1 MPGGRPSKYSVEA
14 AEEICARLAE
24 GESLRAICREDH
36 LPSESTVRQWALEDR
51 EGFSARYTQARDIG
65 LDCLADEVLEIA
77 DGGSDDV
84 ARDRLRFDARRWHLS
99 KLAPKRYGEKVE
111 VAGDQERPIRHAIQ
125 VTFVGGDPGS
135 DT

>member
-1 MPGGRPSKYSVEA
+1 MSTGRPSKYSEKA
-14 AEEICARLAE
+14 ADEICARLAE
-24 GESLRAICREDH
+24 GESLRAICRDDH

-77 DGGSDDV
+77 DSGSDDV

-111 VAGDQERPIRHAIQ
+111 VAGDQQNPIRYAIE